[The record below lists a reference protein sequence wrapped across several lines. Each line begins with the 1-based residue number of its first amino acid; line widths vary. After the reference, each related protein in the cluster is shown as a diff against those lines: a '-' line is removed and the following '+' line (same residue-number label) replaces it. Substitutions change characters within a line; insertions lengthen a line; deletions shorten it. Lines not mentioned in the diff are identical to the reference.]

1 MRCADRSAV
10 GEPGDDRRENESTR
24 VNRIENGESAAAL
37 ESRNEKHHH
46 CNVTNDPSEK
56 PRIKNVTHESGVGPL
71 RAGLVKELSERS
83 QKRCDDEE
91 DNGERRRSHGIRR
104 A

>member
-1 MRCADRSAV
+1 MRCANRSAV
-10 GEPGDDRRENESTR
+10 SQPGDDRCENESTR
-24 VNRIENGESAAAL
+24 INRIEYCQCAAAL
-37 ESRNEKHHH
+37 EGRDEKHHH

-56 PRIKNVTHESGVGPL
+56 PCIKNVTYESGVGL
-71 RAGLVKELSERS
+71 IRAGLVKELPERS
-83 QKRCDDEE
+83 QDRGDDEE